1 MVYHNIFD
9 HHHKSDWS
17 CMFELS
23 AHSIS
28 KSRLPLPNT
37 VYALF
42 PGRIRYLRQIQGI
55 WEICY
60 LACQYVRSMYAAK
73 DHSYK
78 ESSAEWGVSISRA
91 DIISLAN
98 ERLTGNFS
106 GNK

>member
-1 MVYHNIFD
+1 M
-9 HHHKSDWS
+9 
-17 CMFELS
+17 CELS
-23 AHSIS
+23 VHSISIS
-28 KSRLPLPNT
+28 KSCIPLPNT

-60 LACQYVRSMYAAK
+60 LACRYVHSMYAAK

-91 DIISLAN
+91 EIGSFAN
-98 ERLTGNFS
+98 EREANGKFLW
-106 GNK
+106 K